1 MRGVYYGNS
10 AIDSDVGRYD
20 NRHKGNEK
28 MKLFVYYNLHKHKW
42 SNRDC
47 KTRRVI
53 DHSHIQVLR
62 DVAFKV
68 SEAGRRRVLKER
80 RKNVHAGCEGMMLP
94 HGGRMRRALLDIA
107 RELEPVTYDPYKY
120 DSFVRR
126 ADETPVIGA
135 EAVVMINKK
144 VFALNPY

>member
-1 MRGVYYGNS
+1 
-10 AIDSDVGRYD
+10 
-20 NRHKGNEK
+20 

-53 DHSHIQVLR
+53 DHSHLQVLR
-62 DVAFKV
+62 DVTFKV
-68 SEAGRRRVLKER
+68 SAAGRRRVLKER

-94 HGGRMRRALLDIA
+94 HGGRMRRALLGIA

-126 ADETPVIGA
+126 SDETPVIGA
-135 EAVVMINKK
+135 EAVVMINKQ

>member
-1 MRGVYYGNS
+1 
-10 AIDSDVGRYD
+10 
-20 NRHKGNEK
+20 
-28 MKLFVYYNLHKHKW
+28 MKLFVYYNLHKHLW

-53 DHSHIQVLR
+53 DHSHLQVLR
-62 DVAFKV
+62 DVTFKV
-68 SEAGRRRVLKER
+68 SAAGRRRVLKER
-80 RKNVHAGCEGMMLP
+80 RKNVHAGCEGIMLP
-94 HGGRMRRALLDIA
+94 HGGRMRRALLSIA
-107 RELEPVTYDPYKY
+107 RRELEPVTYDPYKY

-126 ADETPVIGA
+126 SDETPVIGA